1 MALRRIHASRGYT
14 LVELL
19 IVIVIMGI
27 AGALVVPSF
36 SQTGVLRVQSAVRMI
51 VSDITS
57 AQSDAVAFQRGMGI
71 IFYDEP
77 TGPRY
82 VLAEVNGN
90 RLDPDLDRVLE
101 RRLTGGEF
109 GECVFSAIGFSSN
122 QVVFDGLGGPVDSPG
137 SATPAGTGFI
147 EVRGS
152 GLTYRISVEAYTGRV
167 TVADVTPSGEEGG
180 ESGS

>member
-1 MALRRIHASRGYT
+1 MCLSRAYT

-27 AGALVVPSF
+27 AGAMVVPSF
-36 SQTGVLRVQSAVRMI
+36 SQTGVLRVQSAVRLI

-82 VLAEVNGN
+82 VVAEVNAN
-90 RLDPDLDRVLE
+90 VLDPELNRIVE

-109 GECVFSAIGFSSN
+109 GECSFSSIGFPSN
-122 QVVFDGLGGPVDSPG
+122 QVVFDGLGGPVDAPG
-137 SATPAGTGFI
+137 SQTPAGTGFI
-147 EVRGS
+147 EISGRGQR
-152 GLTYRISVEAYTGRV
+152 YRISVEAYTGRV
-167 TVADVTPSGEEGG
+167 TVTDVTGTSEGEET
-180 ESGS
+180 GS